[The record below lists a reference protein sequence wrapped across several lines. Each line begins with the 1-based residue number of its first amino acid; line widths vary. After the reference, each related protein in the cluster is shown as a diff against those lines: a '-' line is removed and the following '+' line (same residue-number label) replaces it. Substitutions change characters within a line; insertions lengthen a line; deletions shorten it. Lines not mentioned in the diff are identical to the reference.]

1 MFSSKFGILSQEVNN
16 NRYENSLIDWHSSFA
31 AFIPH
36 LKLLLGLG
44 AQCQTSNEIR
54 TLFKLWV
61 WFHLTKARD
70 YFSLYFP
77 EPKTEGICYSYL
89 LYIEVFYVSKF
100 LRQGRIL

>member
-1 MFSSKFGILSQEVNN
+1 MSIDMKTYQ
-16 NRYENSLIDWHSSFA
+16 LIDTQILQLPSRV
-31 AFIPH
+31 

-44 AQCQTSNEIR
+44 AQSQKIG

-61 WFHLTKARD
+61 WFYLTKAHD

-77 EPKTEGICYSYL
+77 EPKTEGKCYSYL
-89 LYIEVFYVSKF
+89 LYIEVVYVSKF